1 MKKIYN
7 YFKYVLEFLFPK
19 TASENAVEHM
29 TVEQLL
35 SKANTQLTVSDSGTL
50 TLFSYHDPAIK
61 NLIWAF
67 KYRGKLSVAGLL
79 ADVLY
84 EHLLEKLSD
93 DVLFSN
99 FTHPIIIPMPLSKK
113 RRRERGFN
121 QTELI
126 AEHLKRK
133 DKANFFGIE
142 TSVLI
147 RVRETEHQ
155 AHIQKRQERLKNVRG
170 AFAVKSASK
179 IKNRNIILLDDVIT
193 TGSTMREAHRVLT
206 AAGVKK
212 ILVVAVAH

>member
-1 MKKIYN
+1 MEKFYN

-19 TASENAVEHM
+19 TASENSFEHI
-29 TVEQLL
+29 TVSVLL
-35 SKANTQLTVSDSGTL
+35 EKANTQLTVSDDGTL
-50 TLFSYHDPAIK
+50 TLFHYNDPAIK

-67 KYRGKLSVAGLL
+67 KYRGKSSVASLL

-93 DVLFSN
+93 DVLFLN
-99 FTHPIIIPMPLSKK
+99 FTHPIIIPMPLSKR

-155 AHIQKRQERLKNVRG
+155 AHIQKRQERLKNVRN
-170 AFAVKSASK
+170 AFAVKSAYK